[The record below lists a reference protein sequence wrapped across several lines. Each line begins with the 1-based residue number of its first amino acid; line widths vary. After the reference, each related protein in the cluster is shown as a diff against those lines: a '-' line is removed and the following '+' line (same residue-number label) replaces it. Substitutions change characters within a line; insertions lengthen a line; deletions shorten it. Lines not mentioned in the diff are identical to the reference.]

1 MARGEFYTMNIWEIR
16 PGFQGRELEDLTE
29 RGIVPQYGKVPGVLA
44 VKLFRIDEGDDTGK
58 YMAMTVYESREA
70 YNRWWTQEARTI
82 QAWQDPYKTVTDRWF
97 ERAMSSRTYR
107 ATLVVDQEF
116 QQPEDARSKTAKPDT
131 GPIRSIF

>member
-1 MARGEFYTMNIWEIR
+1 MNIWEIR

-29 RGIVPQYGKVPGVLA
+29 RGIVPQYDKVPGVLA

-70 YNRWWTQEARTI
+70 YNRWWTQDARTI

-97 ERAMSSRTYR
+97 ERAMSSHTYR

-116 QQPEDARSKTAKPDT
+116 QQPEDVKSKTAKPNT